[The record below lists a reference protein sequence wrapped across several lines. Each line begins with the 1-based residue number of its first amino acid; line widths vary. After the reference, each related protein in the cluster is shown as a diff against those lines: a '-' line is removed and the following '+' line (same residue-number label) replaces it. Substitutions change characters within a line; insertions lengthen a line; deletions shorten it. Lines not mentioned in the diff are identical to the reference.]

1 MGASLERMSM
11 LDALASP
18 ARQELVSRLGEG
30 PATVRELALA
40 LGRTRQAL
48 HYHVAVLE
56 KAGLVKGT
64 GWRGEGT
71 ARERVYANTRSR
83 MVATG
88 TLGARDR
95 ASAQRA
101 VSASLRLTS
110 RELARALASPTIAG
124 GSGPPKIAALRGKGR
139 LTDADLRE
147 VHELFGRIEAV
158 LRRSKTGRG
167 RRYYA
172 VTMVLVPADRPA
184 RKRSP

>member
-1 MGASLERMSM
+1 MSM

-18 ARQELVSRLGEG
+18 ARQEMVSHLGEG

-48 HYHVAVLE
+48 HYHVALLE

-64 GWRGEGT
+64 GWRGTGT
-71 ARERVYANTRSR
+71 ARERVYAVTRSR

-88 TLGARDR
+88 TYGARDR

-101 VSASLRLTS
+101 VSATLRLTS
-110 RELARALASPTIAG
+110 REVARAFASPG
-124 GSGPPKIAALRGKGR
+124 RERGSGPPTFAALRGKAR
-139 LTDADLRE
+139 LTVADLRE
-147 VHELFGRIEAV
+147 LHDLFGRIEAV
-158 LRRSKTGRG
+158 LRRSKQGRG

-172 VTMVLVPADRPA
+172 VTLVLVPSGTPH
-184 RKRSP
+184 RKPKP